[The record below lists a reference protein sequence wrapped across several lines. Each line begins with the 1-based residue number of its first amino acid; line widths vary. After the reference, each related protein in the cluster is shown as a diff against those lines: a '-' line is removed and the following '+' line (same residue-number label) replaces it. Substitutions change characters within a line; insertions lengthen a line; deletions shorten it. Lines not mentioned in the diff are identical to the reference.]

1 MHQSKILVADDSRAV
16 RVCLERVLK
25 GAGYEVSVACDGAE
39 AVRLAREVSPDLVIL
54 DIQMPEM
61 DGYEACDQILQNAT
75 LPVIFLTRSR
85 ATQLDALGQQLGA
98 YIPKPADDQELL
110 DTVRELLQSASTTS
124 C

>member
-1 MHQSKILVADDSRAV
+1 MHQPRILVADDSRAV
-16 RVCLERVLK
+16 RVCLERSLT
-25 GAGYEVSVACDGAE
+25 GAGYEVTVACDGLE
-39 AVRLAREVSPDLVIL
+39 AVRLAREVAPDLVIL

-61 DGYEACDQILQNAT
+61 DGYAACDQILKNAQ

-85 ATQLDALGQQLGA
+85 ATQLDALGHQLGA
-98 YIPKPADDQELL
+98 YIPKPADEQELL